1 MMSESEVLSFM
12 EEYKK
17 EHSVLI
23 DSYKAHVRKLRA
35 DAATHSS
42 AFYTFD
48 ENLYVNIFGFAA
60 KIAIYEVDKEDYEEE
75 VRQKDEKIRI
85 KVIRIMYRSMG
96 LSPERIAE
104 VYELPFEY
112 VESTIDFY
120 EKSNT

>member
-23 DSYKAHVRKLRA
+23 DSYKVHVRKLRA

-60 KIAIYEVDKEDYEEE
+60 KIAIYEVDKEDYEGKGEPNWTFGSPFLLPQNYHHF
-75 VRQKDEKIRI
+75 R
-85 KVIRIMYRSMG
+85 RSKAT
-96 LSPERIAE
+96 LHNNRKKPITEA
-104 VYELPFEY
+104 
-112 VESTIDFY
+112 
-120 EKSNT
+120 